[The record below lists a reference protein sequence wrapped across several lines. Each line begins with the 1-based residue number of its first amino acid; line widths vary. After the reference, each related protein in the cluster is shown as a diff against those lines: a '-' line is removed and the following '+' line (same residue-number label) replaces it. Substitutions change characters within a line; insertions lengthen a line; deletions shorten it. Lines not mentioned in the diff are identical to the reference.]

1 MKRKNSNSLKCLPPN
16 AQCGGRCLEPDKQCR
31 VNSPEVKSAIDRLLE
46 TKPKQLLKA
55 AKAKGFGP
63 VQYITHQDALRA
75 YGVYGGAD
83 IFSMKRGEASH
94 PYLKIGKIEQSA
106 VDAVFNKLKA
116 DKEAAVKSAKEQGK
130 KAPFTLYDR
139 LANAG
144 IRGDNPKVSTEE
156 RVKIFIRLYM
166 EQNGQSFATGNR
178 VNLNRLV
185 VDHVI
190 PLTAGGKNTVDN
202 MVLIE
207 NNINY
212 WKKAIPTQEK
222 MAEALERKIALPV
235 SPDLLKNYAKSL
247 AAGDKRESD
256 RLQAQIQNINKTVA
270 RDQDRL
276 QARAFREGAKQK
288 GAIAGSYEG
297 LKWAKFNT
305 IEALDNLSP
314 KETKQLL
321 KVQSKEAGTV
331 RGWLR
336 NRASQSS
343 VELGS
348 TNVQK
353 AQIFL
358 TNGGKWKDLPESWK
372 EDFKERYLNN
382 QHPKG
387 NQAIKDQ
394 FGSLEGS
401 PDWLN

>member
-1 MKRKNSNSLKCLPPN
+1 VKRKNTSLKCVPPN
-16 AQCGGRCLEPDKQCR
+16 AQCGGRCLEPNKQCR

-46 TKPKQLLKA
+46 TKPRRLLRA
-55 AKAKGFGP
+55 ARAKGFGP
-63 VQYITHQDALRA
+63 VQYITHQEALRA

-83 IFSMKRGEASH
+83 IFLIKQGKAAH
-94 PYLKIGKIEQSA
+94 PYIKINSIEQSA

-116 DKEAAVKSAKEQGK
+116 DRDAAIKSAKEQGNK
-130 KAPFTLYDR
+130 RPFTLYDR

-144 IRGDNPKVSTEE
+144 IRGNNPKVSTEE
-156 RVKIFIRLYM
+156 RVKIFIQLYM

-185 VDHVI
+185 VDHII
-190 PLTAGGKNTVDN
+190 PLTAGGKNTIDN

-212 WKKAIPTQEK
+212 WKKAVPTQEK
-222 MAEALERKIALPV
+222 MAEALERKIALPA
-235 SPDLLKNYAKSL
+235 SPDLLKRYAKSL
-247 AAGDKRESD
+247 ATGNKRESD
-256 RLQAQIQNINKTVA
+256 RLQAQIQSINKTIT

-276 QARAFREGAKQK
+276 QARAFVEGARQK
-288 GAIAGSYEG
+288 RALARAYES
-297 LKWAKFNT
+297 LRWAKFNT
-305 IEALDNLSP
+305 IEALENLSP
-314 KETKQLL
+314 KETSQLL
-321 KVQSKEAGTV
+321 KVQSKEAGTA
-331 RGWLR
+331 RAWLR
-336 NRASQSS
+336 KRAYPAPIQ
-343 VELGS
+343 LGS

-372 EDFKERYLNN
+372 EDFKEKYLTN
-382 QHPKG
+382 QHSKG

-394 FGSLEGS
+394 YGSLDGA